1 MEFAKGFKIKR
12 FRPGERVYQTQD
24 KLDSFNIV
32 IRGKMGIF
40 YQDLQKIRE
49 CRKYKQARVVVVN
62 EAEANRRNAK
72 RHKLMQTQ
80 KTKKYQEKIKHQ
92 ESLDGGKHCSD
103 YETIKM
109 FQRLL
114 GEKYTGSHA
123 AEENP
128 LFKYMTPEIFN

>member
-1 MEFAKGFKIKR
+1 
-12 FRPGERVYQTQD
+12 
-24 KLDSFNIV
+24 
-32 IRGKMGIF
+32 MGIF

-72 RHKLMQTQ
+72 RQKLLQTQ
-80 KTKKYQEKIKHQ
+80 KTKKYQAKIKHQ
-92 ESLDGGKHCSD
+92 ETLDGGKQCSD

-128 LFKYMTPEIFN
+128 LFKYMTPEIFNQDAELGK